1 MGPCAIERE
10 RAQVQP
16 DEAAPPPQGAP
27 SDERGFA
34 ASADLERAG
43 GSGGR
48 EPKASGPPSRS
59 PARLRYPSPLGALC
73 IEASDA
79 GVFGLSFDDRGPSRP
94 GVSARARAH
103 LDDGARAL
111 DAYFAGR
118 PSPPPSLDLRGT
130 PFQRAVWDALVRIPW
145 GELRSYGEIARL
157 LGRAGC
163 ARAVGGAN
171 HENPIAILVP
181 CHRVVQASGR
191 LGGYAA
197 GLDAKRWLLAHEA
210 AHAPALRRP

>member
-1 MGPCAIERE
+1 
-10 RAQVQP
+10 V
-16 DEAAPPPQGAP
+16 
-27 SDERGFA
+27 
-34 ASADLERAG
+34 
-43 GSGGR
+43 
-48 EPKASGPPSRS
+48 
-59 PARLRYPSPLGALC
+59 PARLRYRSPLGVLC

-79 GVFGLSFDDRGPSRP
+79 GVFGLSFEDRGPPRA

-103 LDDGARAL
+103 LDDAARAL

-118 PSPPPSLDLRGT
+118 PAPLPSLDLRGT
-130 PFQRAVWDALVRIPW
+130 PFQRSVWDALVRIPW
-145 GELRSYGEIARL
+145 GEVRSYGEIARL

-210 AHAPALRRP
+210 AHGPALRPP